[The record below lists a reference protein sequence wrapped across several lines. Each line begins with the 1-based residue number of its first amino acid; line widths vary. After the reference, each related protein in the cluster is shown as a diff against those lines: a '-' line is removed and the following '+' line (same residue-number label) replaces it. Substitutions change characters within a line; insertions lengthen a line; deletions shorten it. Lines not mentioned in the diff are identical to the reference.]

1 LPTVGN
7 VDRADSPTTVIDVDD
22 IDFTLSTLDHLDDQF
37 ADYGFID
44 PCPIPLLPEDD
55 DNYLGN
61 LRADVADVSIGR
73 PSDEDPDTTFQPIGV
88 LRDDAVALAQA
99 IENTSPF
106 ARALHSFDAQILSLQ
121 TTRIAHYQHL
131 RQVDAIIGSKT
142 SICAH
147 LDGGAMT
154 STTDLLKSLWHV
166 TNVVRG
172 SVVLAVAD
180 NRKHYPT
187 KQGYLR
193 VPTLSGD
200 TLVPCYYTS
209 TLPATIISPDAA
221 GRALHCQGYTS
232 VSSFDGSACN
242 VTLRHCRRT
251 AQDVELPATLQR
263 GLLFTSAVIM
273 PSRAE
278 RSSVRPP
285 MKLQVSAIHFG
296 QHRDVHSSTPES
308 SACAC
313 DRPLEST
320 APVADTPTDDD
331 CVDDPKPLSGPD
343 LRHKVLHYQRMGFQA
358 DVSIDTLYDTTTVD
372 TGIFPGIFD
381 DVAACGE
388 CDPAAACSCVVPPN
402 PPVCVCPTPKRD
414 STLPPAVDSPAV
426 RKISFDVS
434 TPPTYTLSH
443 LSRDQ
448 QRILWHQRLGHLH
461 SRRVSEAHKFAR
473 GIPPVPIAG
482 DLDKC
487 PVCLHAKLRK
497 AAASKVDSRR
507 ATQCNQGISVDF
519 GFLVQG
525 SKDSTRKR
533 RLAGIN
539 GETCYCLIVDHYS
552 GTLYGET
559 FRTKAP
565 PTDYINRWLA
575 QHAPARD
582 DVADRYV
589 RFDLGGEL
597 GHSPAVVKLF
607 EDAGYSVEPTAP
619 DSSHQNAPGERPH
632 QTIGDAL
639 RAMLGGADLP
649 AHFWPYAFHHHLR
662 LYNVTVHG
670 DKLKSPF
677 EICRGTKP
685 LLSYLRTFGCRVYAL
700 PARPRRPDK
709 ALSDARTGIFLGFA
723 KTTKNILYYDLKTN
737 VVKTAQHAVFDEAM
751 ADVPIEKRSF
761 NARLLNAGGDVGSID
776 LVDVAE
782 IYPDLDV
789 SRSPFTGFNTLTFP
803 LDITSDEPF
812 GFVLAECSRLK
823 RGFVESFSAPAVGKT
838 LKATRKAFTHSYIVS
853 VNGLPVFSLDDV
865 DAVFDS
871 IASSNTTPSTVEIV
885 LAPERKA
892 DFDDRPSPLH
902 LRISDLRRVHALQ
915 HAAPDL
921 PCNLRVAVAELYDD
935 LDDPTVSEIMSQVQ
949 HSICKLQTD
958 AMTDEE
964 RKLTSF
970 SRGRLKKLS
979 NWSDWDAAHDDQL
992 DNHFESG
999 TIVKAV
1005 LRPVPV
1011 SGRPPNVLRVHWAN
1025 AVKTDG
1031 RRKSRA
1037 CLDGSKSSAPWLR
1050 DVAQT
1055 YASCIEQPCMRLFFA
1070 LSAIHGCTVTIA
1082 DTKNA
1087 FQQSPPPTEDC
1098 FLQID
1103 EAIHSWYLK
1112 RFGISLNART
1122 HVIPVKKALQGHPEA
1137 GYLWETMIDSILKEF
1152 GFNNTTHERN
1162 LYRGEIDGAMV
1173 LVCRQVDDFAI
1184 ASVDPSHASK
1194 LVAMI
1199 NAKVTTV
1206 DKGIGDITLKGAFSQ
1221 YNGVDI
1227 HQTRDYVKLS
1237 CESYIDRVLQ
1247 THGWAT
1253 PDHQTSDRHDH
1264 VPLSPSLV
1272 TSLGTSKGPAEGT
1285 SEYRSIAEVAG
1296 FSYRQ
1301 ILGELIYAYVV
1312 GRLDIGYAVTFLAR
1326 FSQHPTAAHYTALK
1340 SVVKYLRRTKSWGL
1354 LYWRP
1359 APLAHLPRVPTE
1371 QPSLDSHLPPFP
1383 DHPLSELVGYVDAA
1397 HATDLVTRRSITGL
1411 VFTLAGGAVAFKS
1424 KVQPTV
1430 STSSTEAELI
1440 AAVTAA
1446 KLAKYI
1452 RSILIE
1458 LGFPPPA
1465 PTVLYED
1472 NEATMAMINENRPTP
1487 RARHVDIQFFAIQEW
1502 RQQGHLIVRRIPT
1515 TINIADGGTKA
1526 LGWTLHSR
1534 HARRA
1539 MGHFSPTM
1547 S

>member
-1 LPTVGN
+1 M
-7 VDRADSPTTVIDVDD
+7 IDVDD
-22 IDFTLSTLDHLDDQF
+22 IDFTLSTLTHLDEQF
-37 ADYGFID
+37 TGYGFVD
-44 PCPIPLLPEDD
+44 PNQIPFLAEDD
-55 DNYLGN
+55 DNYLGDIQ
-61 LRADVADVSIGR
+61 ADLLDVSFSETIEN
-73 PSDEDPDTTFQPIGV
+73 SDATFNKIEG
-88 LRDDAVALAQA
+88 LHDDAVALAQA
-99 IENTSPF
+99 IENTSTV
-106 ARALHSFDAQILSLQ
+106 ARALHSLDSQILSLQ
-121 TTRIAHYQHL
+121 TSRTSHYQHL

-154 STTDLLKSLWHV
+154 STTDLLRALWYA
-166 TNVVRG
+166 TDIVRG

-193 VPTLSGD
+193 VPTLDGD

-242 VTLRHCRRT
+242 VTLRHCQRT
-251 AQDVELPATLQR
+251 AQDVTMPATLQR
-263 GLLFTSAVIM
+263 GLLFTDAVIM
-273 PSRAE
+273 PTKKD
-278 RSSVRPP
+278 RSGPRPAD
-285 MKLQVSAIHFG
+285 KLRVSAIHFDA
-296 QHRDVHSSTPES
+296 HHDVHSSTPEVVPCDHTPAMNDDPDSPPS
-308 SACAC
+308 STEPRST
-313 DRPLEST
+313 DSST
-320 APVADTPTDDD
+320 AA
-331 CVDDPKPLSGPD
+331 
-343 LRHKVLHYQRMGFQA
+343 LRQKVLHYQRMGFQS
-358 DVSIDTLYDTTTVD
+358 DVSIDSLFDTSTID
-372 TGIFPGIFD
+372 TGVFPGVFD
-381 DVAACGE
+381 EIPTCDTCTPTARSCAHRSTEPTCTCTKPGRTNLSPAPVFDVA
-388 CDPAAACSCVVPPN
+388 
-402 PPVCVCPTPKRD
+402 
-414 STLPPAVDSPAV
+414 
-426 RKISFDVS
+426 

-461 SRRVSEAHKFAR
+461 SRRVSDVHKYAR
-473 GIPPVPIAG
+473 GVPSVPIAG
-482 DLDKC
+482 ELDKC

-497 AAASKVDSRR
+497 AAKSKADSRR
-507 ATQCNQGISVDF
+507 ATQCNQGLSVDF

-525 SKDSTRKR
+525 SKDSDRQKR
-533 RLAGIN
+533 LTGIN
-539 GETCYCLIVDHYS
+539 GETCYCLIVDHFS

-565 PTDYINRWLA
+565 PTDFINRWLA
-575 QHAPARD
+575 QHAPSRD
-582 DVADRYV
+582 VTDRYV

-597 GHSPAVVKLF
+597 GHSPEVVKLF
-607 EDAGYSVEPTAP
+607 EDAGYNIEPTAP

-670 DKLKSPF
+670 DSTQSPF
-677 EICRGTKP
+677 EINKGVKP

-700 PARPRRPDK
+700 PSRPRRPDK

-723 KTTKNILYYDLKTN
+723 RTTKNILYYDLKTN

-751 ADVPIEKRSF
+751 SDVPIAERSF
-761 NARLLNAGGDVGSID
+761 NARLLNAGGDVSSVD
-776 LVDVAE
+776 LVNVSE

-789 SRSPFTGFNTLTFP
+789 SRSPFTGFSTLTFP
-803 LDITSDEPF
+803 LDLDSEDEPL
-812 GFVLAECSRLK
+812 GFTLAECSRLK
-823 RGFVESFSAPAVGKT
+823 RGFVESFSVPAVGRT
-838 LKATRKAFTHSYIVS
+838 LRTTRKNFAHSYVVS
-853 VNGLPVFSLDDV
+853 VNGAPVFSLSDFN
-865 DAVFDS
+865 AE
-871 IASSNTTPSTVEIV
+871 ITLLAGSSAPPSTVEVV
-885 LAPERKA
+885 LAPERKK

-902 LRISDLRRVHALQ
+902 LRISDLRRVHAL
-915 HAAPDL
+915 HNAIPSTKL
-921 PCNLRVAVAELYDD
+921 PSSFRDAVTELYDD
-935 LDDPTVSEIMSQVQ
+935 LDDATVSGVMRQVHCSLSQ
-949 HSICKLQTD
+949 LQTD

-964 RKLTSF
+964 RKLPSF
-970 SRGRLKKLS
+970 SRGRLKKLK
-979 NWSDWDAAHDDQL
+979 NWPAWDAAFDEQL
-992 DNHFESG
+992 DNHWDSG
-999 TIVKAV
+999 TVVHAIK
-1005 LRPVPV
+1005 RPAPV
-1011 SGRPPNVLRVHWAN
+1011 NGRPPNVLRVHWAN

-1031 RRKSRA
+1031 RRKARA

-1103 EAIHSWYLK
+1103 EAIASWYFK
-1112 RFGISLNART
+1112 RFGIVLNPKT
-1122 HVIPVKKALQGHPEA
+1122 HVIPVRKALQGHPEA
-1137 GYLWETMIDSILKEF
+1137 GHLWETMIDSILREF
-1152 GFNNTTHERN
+1152 GFKNTTHERN
-1162 LYRGEIDGAMV
+1162 LYRGSIDGAMI
-1173 LVCRQVDDFAI
+1173 LICRQVDDFAI
-1184 ASVDPSHASK
+1184 ASVDPAVASK
-1194 LVAMI
+1194 LVSMI

-1206 DKGIGDITLKGAFSQ
+1206 DKGIGEITVKGAFSQ
-1221 YNGVDI
+1221 YNGVDV
-1227 HQTRDYVKLS
+1227 HQTQDYVKLS

-1253 PDHQTSDRHDH
+1253 PEHHTSDRHDQ
-1264 VPLSPSLV
+1264 VPLSASLV
-1272 TSLGTSKGPAEGT
+1272 TNLGTSKGPAEGT
-1285 SEYRSIAEVAG
+1285 LQYREIASLAG

-1301 ILGELIYAYVV
+1301 VLGELIYAYVV

-1326 FSQHPTAAHYTALK
+1326 FSQYPTAEHYSALK

-1354 LYWRP
+1354 IYWRP
-1359 APLAHLPRVPTE
+1359 SPLLHLPKVPID
-1371 QPSLDSHLPPFP
+1371 QPPFDSSLPPFP
-1383 DHPLSELVGYVDAA
+1383 SHPLSELVGYVDAA

-1411 VFTLAGGAVAFKS
+1411 VFTLAGGAIAFKS

-1446 KLAKYI
+1446 KLAKYL

-1458 LGFPPPA
+1458 LGFPPLS

-1539 MGHFSPTM
+1539 MGHFDPR
-1547 S
+1547 